1 MRPTGQVA
9 LDLGPPFEDGA
20 RSSSDFEEIPHP
32 TSHNAYWPQQPPAH
46 AAPREQLPLHY
57 MSEEKARRR
66 VVRGPGGDEGEFA
79 ATSEK
84 GLDYDAFDDEGKD
97 VYSKMK
103 AAKGPISS
111 GRPRRPPPTSAPFP
125 RSASA
130 ARACMRS
137 LRRASSTTSTT
148 TRRRRPTP

>member
-111 GRPRRPPPTSAPFP
+111 GRPRRPPPPPPTTLVRILIAHIVCEV
-125 RSASA
+125 
-130 ARACMRS
+130 RADCMHS
-137 LRRASSTTSTT
+137 MGTHTI
-148 TRRRRPTP
+148 

>member
-1 MRPTGQVA
+1 MRPSGPVA

-32 TSHNAYWPQQPPAH
+32 THHWTQHPPAH
-46 AAPREQLPLHY
+46 PAPREEELPLHY

-66 VVRGPGGDEGEFA
+66 VVRGPGVHDERAGGFT

-84 GLDYDAFDDEGKD
+84 AGLDYDAYDDEGKD

-111 GRPRRPPPTSAPFP
+111 GRPRRPPPPPPTTLVRVFIAHVVSATS
-125 RSASA
+125 
-130 ARACMRS
+130 
-137 LRRASSTTSTT
+137 
-148 TRRRRPTP
+148 